1 MRLKREQDGLEAL
14 VSGLVGGSALLH
26 TWEKEWR
33 EKFSGEEVDALDID
47 LPESDVEDNDEEE
60 ERRRN
65 KRKV

>member
-1 MRLKREQDGLEAL
+1 MDWRHWFRDWLADPPSCTPGR
-14 VSGLVGGSALLH
+14 
-26 TWEKEWR
+26 KEWR